1 MATNISAQI
10 TGLGD
15 FGTDLGNFLS
25 NLAPG
30 VGIFILLMGIFGG
43 VGAIV
48 YAIVV
53 VIKKGVNM

>member
-1 MATNISAQI
+1 MVTNISAQI